1 METLLIDSAIDEKY
15 GYLKRFLINGI
26 TQGHNRYPN
35 SKAAKYNMLCNNP
48 PERTNNNNESTTMCN
63 GLPRVFHSTNV
74 PPLFIGHQ

>member
-35 SKAAKYNMLCNNP
+35 SKAAKYIMLCNNP
-48 PERTNNNNESTTMCN
+48 PERTNNNN
-63 GLPRVFHSTNV
+63 
-74 PPLFIGHQ
+74 